1 MNPLMIRIEEKKDYA
16 IVHMSGSATSVS
28 KQSEEVE
35 QMREL
40 FKEIAKK
47 NITKV
52 LINLKQ
58 VDYIASNTI
67 GSILAGNSIIR
78 KIGGKLAIYNASDY
92 LKGILDIVQLPRVV
106 PVCDSFEDALKE
118 VS

>member
-1 MNPLMIRIEEKKDYA
+1 MYPLMIRIEEKEDYA

-28 KQSEEVE
+28 KQSDEVE
-35 QMREL
+35 QMRKL

-52 LINLKQ
+52 LINLKE

-67 GSILAGNSIIR
+67 GSILSGNSMIR
-78 KIGGKLAIYNASDY
+78 KIGGKLAVYNASDY
-92 LKGILDIVQLPRVV
+92 LKGILNIVQLPKVV
-106 PVCDSFEDALKE
+106 PVCNSFEDALKV